1 MKIDSPT
8 FVSETRFIS
17 ASVAYSSG
25 SQKFGNTLDDIHQF
39 TGSLSV
45 SASKLNVRRSA
56 LSGFDAHDDDLLV
69 VERSGDYSNV
79 NLASDVGSY
88 LLFSDAARARGEIG
102 YVHSSDTLTFGVG
115 GVQNRMI
122 LDTNS
127 RVFPST
133 RGLGTSNTAF
143 GKFALNEDE
152 AGSNY
157 NTAFGESAIG
167 SATLNDATYNTAVGF
182 TALESLT
189 TGDYNVSV

>member
-1 MKIDSPT
+1 
-8 FVSETRFIS
+8 
-17 ASVAYSSG
+17 
-25 SQKFGNTLDDIHQF
+25 
-39 TGSLSV
+39 
-45 SASKLNVRRSA
+45 
-56 LSGFDAHDDDLLV
+56 
-69 VERSGDYSNV
+69 
-79 NLASDVGSY
+79 
-88 LLFSDAARARGEIG
+88 
-102 YVHSSDTLTFGVG
+102 
-115 GVQNRMI
+115 MI

-127 RVFPST
+127 RIFPST

-189 TGDYNVSV
+189 TGDYNVAVGADAGDALTTGVKNVATIHIMVVSKDPMTIFSQPK